1 MDPKELME
9 QAKKGDKEAFGKL
22 YEEYYVPIYRYIHF
36 RIFKKEDA
44 QDLAQTV
51 FLKVYQSIGK
61 YKNKGTEPLAYFFTV
76 ARNTM
81 IDYLRKRKELNLY
94 DFVEI
99 EAQNKDNPEE
109 IAGKNE
115 TKEIVEKAILN
126 LKDDQKEV
134 VIMKFMIGLP
144 NDEIAKQLGKSEDS
158 IRQIQHRALET
169 LKKKIKV

>member
-1 MDPKELME
+1 MD
-9 QAKKGDKEAFGKL
+9 AKKLIELAQTGDKEAFGKL
-22 YEEYYVPIYRYIHF
+22 YEVYYVPVFRYIYF
-36 RIFKKEDA
+36 RIRKKEDT

-51 FLKVYQSIGK
+51 FLKVYQSIDRYKDTGK
-61 YKNKGTEPLAYFFTV
+61 DPLAYFFTI

-99 EAQNKDNPEE
+99 EAQDKDSPEE
-109 IAGKNE
+109 IAGKTE
-115 TKEIVEKAILN
+115 TKEIVERAILN

-144 NDEIAKQLGKSEDS
+144 NGDIAKQLGKSEDA

-169 LKKKIKV
+169 LRKKIKI